1 LKKRYRKTALTEAE
15 LRRILDNP
23 AFPRSAA
30 YEPRW
35 VVDNMMGPNVL
46 WLAESLSQVFEIRP
60 GRRILDLGC
69 GRALSSIFFARE
81 FGAQVWAADLWI
93 KPTENWRRIEEA
105 GLSDQVFPLHVE
117 AHQLPFAAGFFD
129 AIVSV
134 DAYHYFGT
142 DDCYIGYITRFLKPD
157 ARLAI
162 VVPGLVGRLENVAE
176 ELRPY
181 VNWEFWSFHGP
192 EWWRRRWERSGL
204 VAVEHADLLPD
215 GWRHWVQS
223 DRASEYDR
231 ENPAWVAGLEA
242 DAGRTF
248 GFSRVI
254 ARVLPVKA
262 DGNPSLP

>member
-1 LKKRYRKTALTEAE
+1 
-15 LRRILDNP
+15 
-23 AFPRSAA
+23 
-30 YEPRW
+30 
-35 VVDNMMGPNVL
+35 
-46 WLAESLSQVFEIRP
+46 
-60 GRRILDLGC
+60 
-69 GRALSSIFFARE
+69 
-81 FGAQVWAADLWI
+81 
-93 KPTENWRRIEEA
+93 
-105 GLSDQVFPLHVE
+105 
-117 AHQLPFAAGFFD
+117 
-129 AIVSV
+129 VSV

-162 VVPGLVGRLENVAE
+162 VVPGLVGRLEDVAE
-176 ELRPY
+176 KLKPY

-231 ENPAWVAGLEA
+231 ENRAWVAGLEA

-262 DGNPSLP
+262 PLTRVSPSVEI

>member
-1 LKKRYRKTALTEAE
+1 
-15 LRRILDNP
+15 
-23 AFPRSAA
+23 
-30 YEPRW
+30 
-35 VVDNMMGPNVL
+35 M
-46 WLAESLSQVFEIRP
+46 
-60 GRRILDLGC
+60 RILDLGC

-162 VVPGLVGRLENVAE
+162 VVPGLVGRLEDVAE
-176 ELRPY
+176 KLKPY

-192 EWWRRRWERSGL
+192 
-204 VAVEHADLLPD
+204 
-215 GWRHWVQS
+215 
-223 DRASEYDR
+223 
-231 ENPAWVAGLEA
+231 AGLEA

-254 ARVLPVKA
+254 ARVLPVQA